1 MKEERINEIWAIFLL
16 AVTILL
22 FVSLFSFDPTDLSF
36 YTSNPNV
43 PVKNFTGMAGAYL
56 AGVLMFTIGRA
67 SFVIPFITLSWA
79 VGRFIGRIPEK
90 SYLKALG
97 AVVLTIATSS
107 FLSLINRYDSVVRFS
122 SGGISG
128 LGFSTLLIKYFG
140 VVGSHVIIISLIT
153 LSFLLATEF
162 LLFPFVY
169 AVYKKSSA
177 LFANLKI
184 SLKARM
190 GRGPRMI
197 KPQISKSAVKVKREP
212 IVKPGIAA
220 RPELAKRPSS
230 LPVII
235 HKTKEPKKEKLAAP
249 KVINVMKE
257 KPMGG
262 VEKREYTLPS
272 LDLLD
277 SPPPVEERSLK
288 EDLKTSSKIL
298 EETLGD
304 FGLEVKVVKI
314 EQGPVIT
321 RYELEPAPGIK
332 ISRIS
337 ALNDNIALAM
347 KAQSVRIVAPIPG
360 KGTVGVEVPNTKSA
374 FVYLK
379 EVLESKEYQKTSD
392 SKLTIALGKDISGH
406 SVMADLSDMP
416 HLLIA
421 GATGSGKTVCVNS
434 LIASLLFNTSPDEL
448 KFLMVDPK
456 MVELS
461 IYNNIPHLLCP
472 VVTDAKK
479 VSAALNWIVEEMEN
493 RYKLFA
499 ETGSR
504 NIDIYNKKMSQKESD
519 KIPYIILIIDELA
532 DLMVVAQQDI
542 ENAITRL
549 AQLSRAVGI
558 HIILATQR
566 PSVDVITGIIKANFP
581 ARISFKVAS
590 KVDSR
595 TVLDMNGADKLLGKG
610 DMLFI
615 EPGAS
620 KPVRA
625 QGSLVSDEEIERIV
639 KFISQQR
646 QPEYNIDIL
655 KEQKKAKFKTFEKD
669 EVYEEAVKLV
679 FQTKQASVSMLQR
692 RLGLG
697 YTRAARLIDMMED
710 EGIVGPYAGS
720 KPREI
725 LMDECKPQLEEE
737 VVSEE

>member
-1 MKEERINEIWAIFLL
+1 MREERRNEIWAVFLL
-16 AVTILL
+16 TLAVIL
-22 FVSLFSFDPTDLSF
+22 FVSLFSFDQGDLSF
-36 YTSNPNV
+36 YTSSPNR
-43 PVKNFTGMAGAYL
+43 PVKNFAGLIGAYF
-56 AGVLMFTIGRA
+56 AGLIMFTLGKA
-67 SFVIPFITLSWA
+67 SFAIPLLTLGWA
-79 VGRFIGRIPEK
+79 IARFISKVPEK
-90 SYLKALG
+90 SYLKVLG
-97 AVVLTIATSS
+97 AVIFVIAVSS
-107 FLSLINRYDSVVRFS
+107 FLSIISRYDSVIRFS
-122 SGGISG
+122 SGGIVG

-140 VVGSHVIIISLIT
+140 IIGSYIITISLLT

-162 LLFPFVY
+162 LLFPFV
-169 AVYKKSSA
+169 SSA
-177 LFANLKI
+177 YKRSKALFTKTKDFLKRGI
-184 SLKARM
+184 VLK
-190 GRGPRMI
+190 PR
-197 KPQISKSAVKVKREP
+197 P
-212 IVKPGIAA
+212 
-220 RPELAKRPSS
+220 RPKLAKS
-230 LPVII
+230 PVKIQ
-235 HKTKEPKKEKLAAP
+235 TKEPAVKPEIIQKPPKPVIEKKKPEPKEKAP
-249 KVINVMKE
+249 AKE
-257 KPMGG
+257 ILKE
-262 VEKREYTLPS
+262 EKEAYTLPS
-272 LDLLD
+272 LDILD
-277 SPPPVEERSLK
+277 SPPPIEERRLK
-288 EDLKTSSKIL
+288 EDLETSSKIL

-321 RYELEPAPGIK
+321 RYEVEPAPGIK
-332 ISRIS
+332 VSKIS
-337 ALNDNIALAM
+337 ALSDNIALAM
-347 KAQSVRIVAPIPG
+347 KAQSVRVVAPIPG
-360 KGTVGVEVPNTKSA
+360 KGTIGVEVPNSKSVL
-374 FVYLK
+374 VYLK
-379 EVLESKEYQKTSD
+379 EVLESKEFRDTSE

-406 SVMADLSDMP
+406 SVIADLADMP

-434 LIASLLFNTSPDEL
+434 LVASLLFNVTPDEL

-472 VVTDAKK
+472 VVTEPKK
-479 VSAALNWIVEEMEN
+479 VSAALYWIVNEMEN

-504 NIDIYNKKMSQKESD
+504 NIDIYNE
-519 KIPYIILIIDELA
+519 KIDQIGNEKLPYIIVIIDELA
-532 DLMVVAQQDI
+532 DLMAVAQQDI

-566 PSVDVITGIIKANFP
+566 PSVDVITGVIKANFP

-620 KPVRA
+620 KPIRA
-625 QGSLVSDEEIERIV
+625 QGSLVSDTEIERLV
-639 KFISQQR
+639 NFIKEQR
-646 QPEYNIDIL
+646 KPEYNIDIL

-669 EVYEEAVKLV
+669 EVYEEAVRLV
-679 FQTKQASVSMLQR
+679 LQTKQASVSMLQR

-710 EGIVGPYAGS
+710 EGIIGPYAGS

-725 LMDECKPQLEEE
+725 LVEDYKSEKELVGEE
-737 VVSEE
+737 